1 MKAKDVAPGNVV
13 VESDGPDSDQP
24 ETKASMGDSIFIFTK
39 LMQSGHV
46 SSVIMLD
53 PQAMSRFVNAASMM
67 EQSMEGWRLIG
78 QGMQSLFTCSCFT
91 GLQPSRNTLKQ
102 LRSAAREQ

>member
-1 MKAKDVAPGNVV
+1 MNCVSKCNECASGGPTDERLTDRHGEDSTEAGLQSKDVVPSNVV

-24 ETKASMGDSIFIFTK
+24 ETKASM
-39 LMQSGHV
+39 
-46 SSVIMLD
+46 
-53 PQAMSRFVNAASMM
+53 ASMM

-91 GLQPSRNTLKQ
+91 GLQPSRNTLNQ
-102 LRSAAREQ
+102 LRSAARER